1 IRQLLGNYLV
11 KSCIYHYYRSEY
23 KQAEEFLTRVAASS
37 DPAQGSDEA
46 VALHYLTHTY
56 LSAAERD
63 ETLGEDARAAETYA
77 RAAALRPSFPDIH
90 YRLGR
95 ARQRAGNLP
104 GPIAAFS
111 SSVALNPRYRAPR
124 MPLAFGL
131 LPLDKREVT
140 TGAF

>member
-1 IRQLLGNYLV
+1 RQLLGNYHV
-11 KSCIYHYYRSEY
+11 KSGIYHYYRSEY

-37 DPAQGSDEA
+37 DPAPGSDEA

-56 LSAAERD
+56 LSAAARD

-95 ARQRAGNLP
+95 ARQRAGHLP
-104 GPIAAFS
+104 ATPGVSTIIS
-111 SSVALNPRYRAPR
+111 SGESRDSRRRNGRRPRRSC
-124 MPLAFGL
+124 G
-131 LPLDKREVT
+131 KRSR
-140 TGAF
+140 